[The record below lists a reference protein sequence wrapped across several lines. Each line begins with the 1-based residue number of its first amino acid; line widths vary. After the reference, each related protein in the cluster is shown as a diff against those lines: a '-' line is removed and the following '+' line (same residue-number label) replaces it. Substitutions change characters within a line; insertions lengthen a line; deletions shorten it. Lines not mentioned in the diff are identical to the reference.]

1 MGSVWWGCYCSSR
14 PAVAMGDA
22 AVAVRGSGSPLRVG
36 VVKGFLAEAG
46 LDAMEEINS
55 QLRHAI
61 ELCDSRI
68 EGATR
73 EEKLRA
79 AEKTEELLKKIS
91 ADKGALGVISRR
103 PDSDLQKAAETLTEL
118 ETLEYGTATVAHLSA
133 IFELLVILDPGSEQA
148 ALLLQA
154 RARGNIFRK
163 DMELTGGD
171 VFEAHRKQQ
180 HYKVFKEQIET
191 FEAQKKKLMHAN
203 AEIFSHPL
211 FTKNTYVKGVDLT
224 PEEAFKFKQ
233 IFALADIQQVGYLGR
248 KQFAHLL
255 EILKIETNDEI
266 LAGMF
271 TEMDEN
277 DDVSVSR
284 LRVPHA
290 AVAWLAQGLCVC
302 SQYCRAKSSSRNLS
316 AR

>member
-1 MGSVWWGCYCSSR
+1 M
-14 PAVAMGDA
+14 
-22 AVAVRGSGSPLRVG
+22 AVRGSGSPLRVG

-118 ETLEYGTATVAHLSA
+118 ETLEYGKATTEHLSA
-133 IFELLVILDPGSEQA
+133 IFDLLVILDPGSEQA

-154 RARGNIFRK
+154 RARGNILRK
-163 DMELTGGD
+163 DMEATGGD

-180 HYKVFKEQIET
+180 QYKVFKEQIEI
-191 FEAQKKKLMHAN
+191 FEGQKKKLLHTN
-203 AEIFSHPL
+203 GDIFSHPI
-211 FTKNTYVKGVDLT
+211 FTKNTYVKGVDLSA
-224 PEEAFKFKQ
+224 EEAFSFKR

-248 KQFAHLL
+248 KQFSHLL

-266 LAGMF
+266 LANMF
-271 TEMDEN
+271 KEMDEN
-277 DDVSVSR
+277 EDVR
-284 LRVPHA
+284 LS
-290 AVAWLAQGLCVC
+290 C
-302 SQYCRAKSSSRNLS
+302 SQLARLCTLQWPACGS
-316 AR
+316 ANPKGSCVGGMV